1 MAKLDICFPHLL
13 KWEGGYANDPDDPG
27 GQTNYG
33 ITDGLDG
40 IEDGKID
47 IDGDRIPDVDVKDL
61 TPEQAKVIYKREF
74 WDKMRGDEIQS
85 QAIAGIMFDGFVNC
99 GKWGIKLLQRIISVP
114 DDGVFGPQSVR
125 VLNEQTKVSTREIL
139 IYTLYKEARLKYYED
154 LVVKRPRS
162 AKFLKGWK
170 RRVNSFPTL

>member
-1 MAKLDICFPHLL
+1 MAQISICFPHLL
-13 KWEGGYANDPDDPG
+13 LWEGKYVNDPDDPG

-47 IDGDRIPDVDVKDL
+47 IDGDNIPDVDVKDL
-61 TPEQAKVIYKREF
+61 TPEQAMIIYKREF
-74 WDKMRGDEIQS
+74 WDKMHGDAIHS
-85 QAIAGIMFDGFVNC
+85 QAIAGIMFDAFVNS
-99 GKWGIKLLQRIISVP
+99 GKWGLKLMQRIISVP
-114 DDGVFGPQSVR
+114 DDGAFGPQSVR
-125 VLNEQTKVSTREIL
+125 VLNELTEKSEVL

-170 RRVNSFPTL
+170 ARVNSFANL